1 MTKIYIA
8 GPLFSEAELEY
19 NLQLDYFLT
28 NLGYK
33 TFLPQRDGY
42 KLADLLLKD
51 IHISTAMDIIFKRDL
66 DEIRNSD
73 IIIFIMDGRV
83 PDEGASLE
91 VGYAYALGKECIG
104 IKTDSRAL
112 MHNLDNPLISGA
124 LNNRI
129 AKNFQELSELLFEI
143 KIQVGTDDRATNK
156 SECCALAESL
166 ET

>member
-8 GPLFSEAELEY
+8 GPLFSKAELEY
-19 NLQLDYFLT
+19 NLQLDDFLA

-51 IHISTAMDIIFKRDL
+51 IHISTAMDIIFKKDL
-66 DEIRNSD
+66 DEIKDSD
-73 IIIFIMDGRV
+73 VVVFIMDGRV
-83 PDEGASLE
+83 PDEGACLE
-91 VGYAYALGKECIG
+91 IGYAYALGKECIG

-112 MHNLDNPLISGA
+112 MHNLDNPLIAGA
-124 LNNRI
+124 LNSRI
-129 AKNFQELSELLFEI
+129 ARNFQELRELLSEI
-143 KIQVGTDDRATNK
+143 KIRAATDDHAINA
-156 SECCALAESL
+156 SEYFASTESL